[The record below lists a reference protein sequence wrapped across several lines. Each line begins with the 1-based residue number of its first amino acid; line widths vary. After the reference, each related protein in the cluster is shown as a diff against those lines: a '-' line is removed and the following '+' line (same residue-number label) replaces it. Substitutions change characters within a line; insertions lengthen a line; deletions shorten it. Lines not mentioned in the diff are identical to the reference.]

1 MGILNITPDSFYDGN
16 PSLNEDFFIKSLDD
30 LTNADIIDIGCESSR
45 PGANP
50 INDEEEIR
58 RLEIILPY
66 LSSMQNI
73 KLSIDTYK
81 PKVAKYALLN
91 GFSIINDI
99 KAGAESLEM
108 FEVASSSKSQI
119 ILMHMKGN
127 PRTMQN
133 NPHYDNIIDEISSFL
148 EYRAAEAVKYGISE
162 ENIIID
168 PGIGF
173 GKTFLDNME
182 IIRKISEFKKLGFK
196 ILLGHSRKSFLM
208 QYDDTPNERLSS
220 TIAVSV
226 FASMNKVDILR
237 VHDVYENKKAIN
249 TISSLIK

>member
-16 PSLNEDFFIKSLDD
+16 PSLNEDLFLKSLDD

-50 INDEEEIR
+50 INDKEEIR

-66 LSSMQNI
+66 LSSMKNI

-81 PKVAKYALLN
+81 PNVAKYALLN

-108 FEVASSSKSQI
+108 FEIASSSNSEI
-119 ILMHMKGN
+119 VLMHMKGVPQN
-127 PRTMQN
+127 MQN
-133 NPHYDNIIDEISSFL
+133 NPNYDNIIDEISLFL
-148 EYRAAEAVKYGISE
+148 ENRAEEAIKYGVSE
-162 ENIIID
+162 KNIIID

-173 GKTFLDNME
+173 GKTYSNNIE
-182 IIRKISEFKKLGFK
+182 IITRISEFKKLGFR

-208 QYDDTPNERLSS
+208 QDSDSPKDRLSP
-220 TIAVSV
+220 TIAISTYA
-226 FASMNKVDILR
+226 FMKKIDIIR
-237 VHDVYENKKAIN
+237 VHDVNENKKAMN
-249 TISSLIK
+249 VISKLIK

>member
-16 PSLNEDFFIKSLDD
+16 PSLNEDFFLKSLDD
-30 LTNADIIDIGCESSR
+30 LTDADIIDIGCESSR

-50 INDEEEIR
+50 INDKEEIR

-66 LSSMQNI
+66 LSSIKNI

-81 PKVAKYALLN
+81 PNVAKYALLN
-91 GFSIINDI
+91 GFTIINDI
-99 KAGAESLEM
+99 RAGSESLEM
-108 FEVASSSKSQI
+108 FEIASNSNSEI
-119 ILMHMKGN
+119 ILMHMKGV
-127 PRTMQN
+127 PRNMQN
-133 NPHYDNIIDEISSFL
+133 NPKYDNIIDEISLFL
-148 EYRAAEAVKYGISE
+148 EKRAEEAVKYGVRE

-182 IIRKISEFKKLGFK
+182 IIRKISEFKKLGFR

-208 QYDDTPNERLSS
+208 QDDDSPKDRLSS
-220 TIAVSV
+220 TIAISV
-226 FASMNKVDILR
+226 YASMEKVDILR
-237 VHDVYENKKAIN
+237 VHDVCENKKAIN
-249 TISSLIK
+249 MISPFIK

>member
-16 PSLNEDFFIKSLDD
+16 PSLNKDLFLKSLDD
-30 LTNADIIDIGCESSR
+30 LNNADIIDIGCESSR

-58 RLEIILPY
+58 RLDIMLPY
-66 LSSMQNI
+66 LSSMKNI

-81 PKVAKYALLN
+81 PNVAKYALLN

-99 KAGAESLEM
+99 KAGGESFEI
-108 FEVASSSKSQI
+108 FEVASSSNSQI
-119 ILMHMKGN
+119 ILMHMKGE
-127 PRTMQN
+127 PQTMQN

-148 EYRAAEAVKYGISE
+148 EHRAGEATKYGISE

-173 GKTFLDNME
+173 GKLLDNME
-182 IIRKISEFKKLGFK
+182 IIRKYQNLK
-196 ILLGHSRKSFLM
+196 
-208 QYDDTPNERLSS
+208 N
-220 TIAVSV
+220 
-226 FASMNKVDILR
+226 
-237 VHDVYENKKAIN
+237 
-249 TISSLIK
+249 

>member
-45 PGANP
+45 PGADP

-66 LSSMQNI
+66 ITSMKNI

-81 PKVAKYALLN
+81 PNVAKYALLN

-119 ILMHMKGN
+119 ILMHMKGV
-127 PRTMQN
+127 PLTMQN

-162 ENIIID
+162 ENIICLLYTSPSPRD
-168 PGIGF
+168 G
-173 GKTFLDNME
+173 L
-182 IIRKISEFKKLGFK
+182 IS
-196 ILLGHSRKSFLM
+196 RM
-208 QYDDTPNERLSS
+208 PSS
-220 TIAVSV
+220 A
-226 FASMNKVDILR
+226 
-237 VHDVYENKKAIN
+237 
-249 TISSLIK
+249 

>member
-45 PGANP
+45 PGADP
-50 INDEEEIR
+50 INDDEEIR

-66 LSSMQNI
+66 ITSMKNI

-81 PKVAKYALLN
+81 PNVAKYALLN

-119 ILMHMKGN
+119 ILMHMKGV
-127 PRTMQN
+127 PLTMQN

-162 ENIIID
+162 ENIISIED
-168 PGIGF
+168 CTKIF
-173 GKTFLDNME
+173 NEISISDNEYADLKNYGKTRSKIKKSGYFRGYNNDNFVGILSYSKDHLVKE
-182 IIRKISEFKKLGFK
+182 IL
-196 ILLGHSRKSFLM
+196 
-208 QYDDTPNERLSS
+208 
-220 TIAVSV
+220 V
-226 FASMNKVDILR
+226 
-237 VHDVYENKKAIN
+237 
-249 TISSLIK
+249 